1 MAGFTLRQLELFAA
15 LPDHTTLSSAAK
27 ELLISESALSHA
39 LTELERAVGEQLCI
53 RRKAKGLHLTPSG
66 REFALRA
73 REILKAADSL
83 TAGLGHRAGE
93 LSGPLALGC
102 YTGLASNVLPAVLEG
117 MGRKHPGI
125 TISISVGDHSELLP
139 ALDNGRL
146 DFAILYDLG
155 LHADLNTTVVY
166 ETEVMAI
173 MAEDDPLAQGKD
185 VDLADLAPKPLIVLD
200 TAPSAANTQLM
211 FAQRGLTP
219 TIKAA
224 VPHIDLARALV
235 GRGLGYCLL
244 MSRPNQIALS
254 SEGRRIVSKPLRPR
268 SGRTSVVAAWARGTT
283 LTDRAKAAVDYS
295 IEVLEALGTT

>member
-1 MAGFTLRQLELFAA
+1 MASFTFRQLELFAS
-15 LPDHTTLSSAAK
+15 LPDHATLGSAAK
-27 ELLISESALSHA
+27 DLLISESALSHA

-73 REILKAADSL
+73 REILKAVDSL
-83 TAGLGHRAGE
+83 TADLGHRAGE

-102 YTGLASNVLPAVLEG
+102 YTGLASNVLPAVLQG
-117 MGRKHPGI
+117 MGEKHPRV
-125 TISISVGDHSELLP
+125 TIDISVGDHSELLP
-139 ALDNGRL
+139 ALDDGRL

-155 LHADLNTTVVY
+155 LHAELHTTVIY

-173 MAEDDPLAQGKD
+173 LAEDDPLAQAED
-185 VDLADLAPKPLIVLD
+185 VDLADLVPKPLIMLD
-200 TAPSAANTQLM
+200 TAPSTANTQLM
-211 FAQRGLTP
+211 FAQRGLAP
-219 TIKAA
+219 TIKAS

-244 MSRPNQIALS
+244 MSRPNQIGLS
-254 SEGRRIVSKPLRPR
+254 SEGRQIVSRPLRPR
-268 SGRTSVVAAWARGTT
+268 SGRTSVVAAWARDAT
-283 LTDRAKAAVDYS
+283 LTDRAKAAVEYS